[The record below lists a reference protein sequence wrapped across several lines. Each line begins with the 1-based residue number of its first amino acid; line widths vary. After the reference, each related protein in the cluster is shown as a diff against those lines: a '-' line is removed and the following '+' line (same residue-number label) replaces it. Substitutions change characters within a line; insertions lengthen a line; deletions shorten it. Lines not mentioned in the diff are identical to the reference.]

1 MLPVI
6 PCFEPFGN
14 KVRKEKKKKKE
25 GEACRGL
32 RLLIVV
38 TRGGILMTGLR
49 LAK

>member
-6 PCFEPFGN
+6 PWFKPFGN
-14 KVRKEKKKKKE
+14 KVRKEEKKKE
-25 GEACRGL
+25 TCGGL